1 MTAPATNPL
10 VDDRD
15 VEMLLEEVLDL
26 GRLLRL
32 PYFAEHDRET
42 CRMLI
47 AAARELARGALFPAY
62 RALDSEPP
70 RLVDGQVRV
79 HPRMR
84 ELYARLTELGIVAA
98 PRPHAVGGAQLPVTV
113 FSLATAYLMA
123 ANLSAYGYLG
133 LTQGAAHLLEAFG
146 DDALRAAYMVPLYRG
161 EWTGTMALTE
171 PHAGSSLADIT
182 TTAEPTADGH
192 YLVRG
197 AKIFISGGDHD
208 LTDNIVHMALAR
220 IRGAPAGMKGVSLF
234 CIPKRRLEGGVLVD
248 NDVAVTGLI
257 HKIGW
262 RGLP

>member
-47 AAARELARGALFPAY
+47 AAARELAREVLYPAY
-62 RALDSEPP
+62 RALDAEPP
-70 RLVDGQVRV
+70 RLVDGRVLV

-84 ELYARLTELGIVAA
+84 ALYARMTELGIVAA
-98 PRPHAVGGAQLPVTV
+98 PRPHAVGG
-113 FSLATAYLMA
+113 S
-123 ANLSAYGYLG
+123 
-133 LTQGAAHLLEAFG
+133 
-146 DDALRAAYMVPLYRG
+146 ALRAAYMAPLYRG

-171 PHAGSSLADIT
+171 PQAGSSLADIT
-182 TTAEPTADGH
+182 TIAEPTGDGH

-208 LTDNIVHMALAR
+208 LTDNVVHMTLAR

-234 CIPKRRLEGGVLVD
+234 CCLLYTSDAADER
-248 NDVAVTGLI
+248 
-257 HKIGW
+257 
-262 RGLP
+262 